1 MNTPTNLTV
10 ADSIDTPTGERV
22 APLFRQTSAKPNYED
37 IARRYVR
44 FRAVSLDLNDAIL
57 RVLSKEV
64 LHQAGR
70 QLGILKQGTLVFRD
84 LDESAVLM
92 DFAIHDCWVDGKNGL
107 DRYLALRPPT
117 PGSDQEAIL
126 AAKKRGW
133 YSVFQVES
141 VVPGVGVHLH
151 DLLRNQRHFLAD
163 KGFSHTAP
171 MGAVVATRVF
181 DFGDFLITGG
191 AGLPVDADTLMQIAR
206 LSSLPENE
214 DIAVMS
220 PDRRAGFNATI
231 IRLCLGA
238 QDVPGIRYQGID
250 EDEKAEPQAEL
261 QSRPLGRNEPC
272 PCGSGKKYKKCCGR

>member
-1 MNTPTNLTV
+1 MNTPTKLPV
-10 ADSIDTPTGERV
+10 ADSTDIPTGERV
-22 APLFRQTSAKPNYED
+22 APLFRETSAKPNYED

-44 FRAVSLDLNDAIL
+44 FRAVSLDVNNAMV

-64 LHQAGR
+64 FHQAGR

-107 DRYLALRPPT
+107 DRYLALHPPA

-141 VVPGVGVHLH
+141 VVPGVGVHVF
-151 DLLRNQRHFLAD
+151 DLIREQQHFLAD
-163 KGFSHTAP
+163 KGFSTTAAE
-171 MGAVVATRVF
+171 GVVLATRVF

-191 AGLPVDADTLMQIAR
+191 AGLPVDADTLVRIAR

-214 DIAVMS
+214 DIAAMG
-220 PDRRAGFNATI
+220 PQRRAEFNATI

-238 QDVPGIRYQGID
+238 RDAPGIRYQGID
-250 EDEKAEPQAEL
+250 EEERAPQAEL
-261 QSRPLGRNEPC
+261 QSRPPGRNETC
-272 PCGSGKKYKKCCGR
+272 PCGSGRKYKKCCGR